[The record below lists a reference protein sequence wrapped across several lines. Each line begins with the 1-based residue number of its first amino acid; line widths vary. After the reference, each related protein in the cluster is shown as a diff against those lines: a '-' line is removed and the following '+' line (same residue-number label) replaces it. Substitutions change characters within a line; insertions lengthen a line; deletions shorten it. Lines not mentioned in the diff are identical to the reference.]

1 MWEFRKGLDDVPAT
15 DPVSASCHE
24 TSVATMLGEVICAV
38 VYVGRVVNKP
48 VSQSLVERYFE
59 LNDLYK
65 STQLNDLTNQLIS
78 N

>member
-1 MWEFRKGLDDVPAT
+1 MRTSLNSIPR
-15 DPVSASCHE
+15 AS
-24 TSVATMLGEVICAV
+24 
-38 VYVGRVVNKP
+38 RVVNKP